1 MRFILAFFIVLI
13 PKCFAEVPSPI
24 PTEPV
29 YKDCSISQCGGVCK
43 LEGGG
48 KGVCKWTGPDT
59 CDCMPIVDC
68 SKQGKSTCNGSYCL
82 NNYGGGGFCMWLP
95 LVDDIDPRGKCVCNP
110 RDSEDFDCS
119 CNGTTPIRNPECAK
133 DSPCIGCRGDCYD
146 GQVLNEQ
153 CICKAD
159 CSRKIPELEN
169 SYDLIPCTCNKGKCT
184 KKKKTKKT
192 EMY

>member
-13 PKCFAEVPSPI
+13 PECFAEVPSPI

-48 KGVCKWTGPDT
+48 KGVCSWEDADK
-59 CDCMPIVDC
+59 CVCMPIVDC
-68 SKQGKSTCNGSYCL
+68 AGPDKSICGGYCL
-82 NNYGGGGFCMWLP
+82 SKYGGRGRCMWLP
-95 LVDDIDPRGKCVCNP
+95 LIDDIDPRGECVCHP
-110 RDSEDFDCS
+110 TDSEDFDCS
-119 CNGTTPIRNPECAK
+119 CNNTTPKTNPECDK
-133 DSPCIGCRGDCYD
+133 DFPCIDCYGDCYD
-146 GQVLNEQ
+146 GQLLGEQ
-153 CICKAD
+153 CICTST
-159 CSRKIPELEN
+159 CRKKVSEN
-169 SYDLIPCTCNKGKCT
+169 SYDSAPCTCGKGKCT